1 MRNLTHRIEQLER
14 RTEASQQEGMLV
26 VIDTMPPAR
35 MTSDEIIDVNKIRRG
50 LSNDRCIEILRECGY
65 FRGADV
71 SVVELGRIPR
81 GLSAADTERFLREHG
96 DQVCGPVG
104 ERMIRGI
111 SGNQK

>member
-14 RTEASQQEGMLV
+14 RTEASQKEGMLV

-50 LSNDRCIEILRECGY
+50 LSNDRCIEILRDCGY
-65 FRGADV
+65 FLGADV

-81 GLSAADTERFLREHG
+81 GLSAEDTERFLREHG
-96 DQVCGPVG
+96 G
-104 ERMIRGI
+104 EVFSPHQPGNSVRMGI
-111 SGNQK
+111 